1 MSSHGC
7 VPDLG
12 MPEKIAIASSIYIN
26 LFKVNRETQSTLLS
40 LQTVYTQYVQGAFSN
55 I

>member
-1 MSSHGC
+1 MSSHGS

-12 MPEKIAIASSIYIN
+12 MPEMIAIAASIYIN
-26 LFKVNRETQSTLLS
+26 LFKVNGEKQSALLS
-40 LQTVYTQYVQGAFSN
+40 LQTVYTQYAQNAFSN